1 MAIHTTI
8 LAWRIPVNR
17 GTWLA
22 IAVSW
27 QRVRHGGATKHSDF
41 GAQEIK
47 SVTVSTIS
55 ASICIEVVGPDAM
68 ILVVFFFFFEC

>member
-17 GTWLA
+17 GSWLA

-27 QRVRHGGATKHSDF
+27 QRVRHGEATKHSDF

-55 ASICIEVVGPDAM
+55 ASICIEVMGSDAM
-68 ILVVFFFFFEC
+68 ILVLFIYLF